1 MGQCI
6 KFNKVFKTVIPSID
20 LTIVLQVSELD
31 LAVFDPINELLC
43 LYVQFPLVL
52 AIDLKR
58 GLEKPYLP

>member
-1 MGQCI
+1 
-6 KFNKVFKTVIPSID
+6 VFKTVIPSID